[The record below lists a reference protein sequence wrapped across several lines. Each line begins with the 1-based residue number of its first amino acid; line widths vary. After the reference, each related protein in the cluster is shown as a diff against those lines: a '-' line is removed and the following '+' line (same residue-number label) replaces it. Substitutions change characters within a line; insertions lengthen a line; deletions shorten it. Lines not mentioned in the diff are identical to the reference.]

1 MKDKTLVRGQIYGA
15 IGIMVVAV
23 FIYTVKD
30 VFQYVRFFAGPAVC
44 CEHETSGIMVELAGD
59 ENHGGIYFLPQEAT
73 VCDLFRKAGL
83 RDAAGFREA
92 DLARALHSGDRV
104 VCDRARYRVTLG
116 DVAVHVRLA
125 LGMPIDL
132 NEATL
137 EDLVLVSG
145 IGPKTASK
153 IIKAREGEGGFL
165 RVDSLKWTGCM
176 GEKRYNR
183 VKDYLYIRA
192 SYP

>member
-1 MKDKTLVRGQIYGA
+1 MNLFKKQIYVA
-15 IGIMVVAV
+15 IGIVVVAV
-23 FIYTVKD
+23 FIYAVRD
-30 VFQYVRFFAGPAVC
+30 VFQYVSFFTGPAVC
-44 CEHETSGIMVELAGD
+44 CEYETSGIMVELAGD
-59 ENHGGIYFLPQEAT
+59 ENHDGIYSLPQGAT
-73 VCDLFRKAGL
+73 VLDLFRKAGL
-83 RDAAGFREA
+83 GNIAGFRAA

-104 VCDRARYRVTLG
+104 VCDRTRYRVTLE
-116 DVAVHVRLA
+116 DVAVHDRLA

-153 IIKAREGEGGFL
+153 IIKIREREGRFS
-165 RVDSLKWTGCM
+165 RVDSLKQTGCM
-176 GEKRYNR
+176 GEKRYDR
-183 VKDYLYIRA
+183 VKDYLYIRS

>member
-1 MKDKTLVRGQIYGA
+1 MNLVKKQIYGA
-15 IGIMVVAV
+15 IGIVVVVVLIHAV
-23 FIYTVKD
+23 RD
-30 VFQYVRFFAGPAVC
+30 VSQYVRFFPAPVVC
-44 CEHETSGIMVELAGD
+44 CEYEASGIMVELAGD
-59 ENHGGIYFLPQEAT
+59 ENHDGIYSLPQEVT
-73 VCDLFRKAGL
+73 VFGLFRKAGL
-83 RDAAGFREA
+83 GDVSGFREA

-104 VCDRARYRVTLG
+104 VCDRTRYRVTLE
-116 DVAVHVRLA
+116 DVAVHDRLA

-153 IIKAREGEGGFL
+153 IIKVREGEGGFS
-165 RVDSLKWTGCM
+165 RVVSLKRTGCM

-183 VKDYLYIRA
+183 IKEYLYIKS